1 MMYYLAP
8 RGYRAVRRY
17 QPVRFNGGRRLP
29 VDVISEGDEFIIRAE
44 IPGISAEDLTIN
56 VLEDIVTLS
65 AEAPESESEDQEL
78 LVHELDGG
86 SFSRR
91 LRFPVA
97 LDADGAEAQIS
108 DGILTVRIP
117 KSEEARPKS
126 ITVKAK

>member
-1 MMYYLAP
+1 
-8 RGYRAVRRY
+8 
-17 QPVRFNGGRRLP
+17 LP
-29 VDVISEGDEFIIRAE
+29 VDIISEGDEFIIRAE

-56 VLEDIVTLS
+56 VLEDIVTLR
-65 AEAPESESEDQEL
+65 AEAPESESDDQEL

-91 LRFPVA
+91 LRFPVT
-97 LDADGAEAQIS
+97 LDAEGAEAQIS